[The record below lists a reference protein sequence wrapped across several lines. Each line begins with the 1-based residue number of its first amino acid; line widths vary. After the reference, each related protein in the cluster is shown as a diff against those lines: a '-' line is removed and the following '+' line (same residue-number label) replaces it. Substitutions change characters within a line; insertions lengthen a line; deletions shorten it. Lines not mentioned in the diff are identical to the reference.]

1 MRNTWIGLGFA
12 ALVATAG
19 PGCAKR
25 LPLTP
30 VELERIQTEAGI
42 QPLRVYSSKKLYSV
56 NVFDAKNEQ
65 YNVDKTI
72 RETSTKQGYDGL
84 ILKNDPGLILKIGEQ
99 NGATALWVT
108 FDPRYPKPEDGLL
121 FVQTEDGKYRL
132 HQVPQRAGYKPPV
145 NYMGR
150 INDRRKLKLGKLR
163 SLAEAN
169 EVLLLKKRSG
179 KILTI
184 ELQVK
189 KIVESRDRS
198 PTRRAGGV
206 D

>member
-12 ALVATAG
+12 ALLASAG
-19 PGCAKR
+19 SGCAKR

-30 VELERIQTEAGI
+30 AELERIQTEAGI
-42 QPLRVYSSKKLYSV
+42 QPLRVYNSRKV
-56 NVFDAKNEQ
+56 FVRNEFDAQNQEYEVQ
-65 YNVDKTI
+65 KTI
-72 RETSTKQGYDGL
+72 RESSSTTAYTDL
-84 ILKNDPGLILKIGEQ
+84 FRRNDPGLILKIGEQ

-108 FDPRYPKPEDGLL
+108 FDPRYPKPEDGYL

-132 HQVPQRAGYKPPV
+132 HAAPQRAGYKKPV
-145 NYMGR
+145 VY
-150 INDRRKLKLGKLR
+150 INRKSDRRRTKLGKMK

-169 EVLLLKKRSG
+169 DVLLVKKPSG

-189 KIVESRDRS
+189 KIVTDREQS
-198 PTRRAGGV
+198 TIRRPGGV

>member
-1 MRNTWIGLGFA
+1 MGLGFA
-12 ALVATAG
+12 LLLATAG

-30 VELERIQTEAGI
+30 GELERIQTEAGI
-42 QPLRVYSSKKLYSV
+42 QPLRVYTSKKLYSV
-56 NVFDAKNEQ
+56 NVFDAQNEQ
-65 YNVDKTI
+65 YSVQKTI
-72 RETSTKQGYDGL
+72 RETKTKTGYDGL
-84 ILKNDPGLILKIGEQ
+84 ITKNDSGLILKIGEQ

-132 HQVPQRAGYKPPV
+132 HHVPTRAGYKPPV
-145 NYMGR
+145 NYVGR
-150 INDRRKLKLGKLR
+150 ISDKRRLKLGKMR

-169 EVLLLKKRSG
+169 EVLLLKKRNG
-179 KILTI
+179 KIVTI

-189 KIVESRDRS
+189 KIIESRDRS
-198 PTRRAGGV
+198 RTRRAGGV